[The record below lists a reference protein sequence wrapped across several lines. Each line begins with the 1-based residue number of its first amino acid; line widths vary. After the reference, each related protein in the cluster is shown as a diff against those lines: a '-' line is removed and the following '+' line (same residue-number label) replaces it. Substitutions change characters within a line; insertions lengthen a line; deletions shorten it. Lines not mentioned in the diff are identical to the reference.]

1 MSSSQ
6 EYMRAIH
13 PESKSM
19 ILWESLIVFVTL
31 YNYVLIPFRV
41 AFQAGISE
49 KWFIYDLIA
58 DTIFIFDILL
68 RFNVGFIDQGELI
81 QDKKRIRQQY
91 RSTELTLDIIAS
103 FPADIFVRLFWNGAA
118 TAIISFLRFPRLIR
132 GIQCFE
138 ILKRWENNVNVN
150 PAIIRMIQLITII
163 FLIDHWVACLWFFIG
178 DAARFAGE
186 SWLTTA
192 SLDFAPPITQYMKS
206 LYWSITTLTTV
217 GYGDITPTTD
227 LEIAF
232 TLMVMFLGVSM
243 YAFIIGNVTSLI
255 ANLDANKSHFRE
267 KLTQIQSYM
276 RARRIPYTLQQ
287 RVRDYYQYMWE
298 YNRDISLDL
307 NFLDELP
314 HSLKTQIYLY
324 LYRELLSKVPL
335 FQDAD
340 VSFIED
346 LIVKLKPRILPPND
360 YIIREEQIGQ
370 EMYFIKRGE
379 VEAFSEKTGRV
390 YRQMSAGSFF
400 GEIALIYSSRRTA
413 SVKTLTY
420 CELFVLYKEDFEQ
433 VLDNY
438 PQFSE
443 RVKKI
448 AEERY
453 QIQ

>member
-1 MSSSQ
+1 MS
-6 EYMRAIH
+6 
-13 PESKSM
+13 
-19 ILWESLIVFVTL
+19 
-31 YNYVLIPFRV
+31 
-41 AFQAGISE
+41 
-49 KWFIYDLIA
+49 
-58 DTIFIFDILL
+58 
-68 RFNVGFIDQGELI
+68 
-81 QDKKRIRQQY
+81 
-91 RSTELTLDIIAS
+91 
-103 FPADIFVRLFWNGAA
+103 
-118 TAIISFLRFPRLIR
+118 
-132 GIQCFE
+132 
-138 ILKRWENNVNVN
+138 
-150 PAIIRMIQLITII
+150 
-163 FLIDHWVACLWFFIG
+163 
-178 DAARFAGE
+178 
-186 SWLTTA
+186 
-192 SLDFAPPITQYMKS
+192 S

-232 TLMVMFLGVSM
+232 TLTVMFLGVSM

-276 RARRIPYTLQQ
+276 RARRIPYSLQQ
-287 RVRDYYQYMWE
+287 QVRDYYQYMWE

-307 NFLDELP
+307 GFLDELP
-314 HSLKTQIYLY
+314 HSLKTQMYLY

-346 LIVKLKPRILPPND
+346 LIVKIKPRILPPND
-360 YIIREEQIGQ
+360 YIIREEHIGQ

-420 CELFVLYKEDFEQ
+420 CELFVLYKDDFEQ
-433 VLDNY
+433 VLNNY

-453 QIQ
+453 QIK